1 MLGLEHA
8 LCPSVAETVSDVTMS
23 THLARKSL
31 PTTTLVIKDLVCGM
45 ADILWREKSRT
56 RYSCW

>member
-1 MLGLEHA
+1 
-8 LCPSVAETVSDVTMS
+8 MS

-45 ADILWREKSRT
+45 ADILWRREKSKT
-56 RYSCW
+56 RYSGR